1 MKTKI
6 CAAVFILVIISSFF
20 LKNVSL
26 YDSALNQYKPGITTQ
41 NDGSAPPIDNE
52 F

>member
-6 CAAVFILVIISSFF
+6 CAVAFILVIISSFF
-20 LKNVSL
+20 LKNVSP
-26 YDSALNQYKPGITTQ
+26 YDSALNQHNSDITTQ
-41 NDGSAPPIDNE
+41 SDGAPPPIDNE